1 MVIDPN
7 VRSLLISV
15 AFVIITVGTAFIMY
29 RLMHLRGETVR
40 KFIHI
45 TVSNWVFILIYGFDT
60 LSYAITGPILFIM
73 INTAFVYSGMGCYLG
88 MGDRKRDNGLIYF
101 PITLLVLTLCFY
113 RGIITSRAVI
123 TGVLAMGYGDGLA
136 ALIGSKLGKHKYS
149 VFGATKSYEGSA
161 VMILTVFVICLL
173 LGYSLPACLII
184 AVVSALLESVT
195 PLGLDNLTVPILT
208 ALLGELLC

>member
-1 MVIDPN
+1 
-7 VRSLLISV
+7 
-15 AFVIITVGTAFIMY
+15 
-29 RLMHLRGETVR
+29 
-40 KFIHI
+40 
-45 TVSNWVFILIYGFDT
+45 
-60 LSYAITGPILFIM
+60 
-73 INTAFVYSGMGCYLG
+73 
-88 MGDRKRDNGLIYF
+88 RDNGLIYF